1 MAESPIVELQN
12 VSLRY
17 RLARQKVPSFKEFII
32 HAATGGLSYT
42 DLWALSD
49 IDLTIE
55 RGEVLGVVGRNGAGK
70 STLSKVISGV
80 LKPTKGARHVRGK
93 VSPILELGT
102 GFDPELTGIE
112 NVYLNALLR
121 GHRRTAIDVKLDS
134 IVEFSGL
141 KDFVHSPVRNYSTG
155 MVARLGFAVA
165 TAWKPD
171 VLVLDEVLSVGDASF
186 LGRCHERIRS
196 FCNGGTTVLIVSH
209 SPQEILTHCSRSIW
223 LQEGRIVMEG
233 SPRDVLGAYATA
245 AGDTDTQALLQA
257 TAPPAETPSVESSAP
272 EAPTAAT
279 A

>member
-1 MAESPIVELQN
+1 MADSPIVELEG

-17 RLARQKVPSFKEFII
+17 RLARQKVPSFKEYLI
-32 HAATGGLSYT
+32 HAATGGLSYS
-42 DLWALSD
+42 DLWALTD
-49 IDLTIE
+49 VDLTIS

-80 LKPTKGARHVRGK
+80 LKPSKGVRRVRGK

-102 GFDPELTGIE
+102 GFDPELTGVE
-112 NVYLNALLR
+112 NIFLNALLR
-121 GHRRTAIDVKLDS
+121 GFRRAEIDLKVES
-134 IVEFSGL
+134 IIEFSGL
-141 KDFVHSPVRNYSTG
+141 NDFVHSPVRNYSTG

-165 TAWKPD
+165 TAWEPD

-209 SPQEILTHCSRSIW
+209 SPHEILTHCSRTIW
-223 LQEGRIVMEG
+223 LQDGRIAMEG
-233 SPRDVLGAYATA
+233 SPRDVLGAYSIA
-245 AGDTDTQALLQA
+245 AGDVDTQALLKA
-257 TAPPAETPSVESSAP
+257 TAAAQ
-272 EAPTAAT
+272 EAPAAVP

>member
-1 MAESPIVELQN
+1 MTEAPIVELEG

-17 RLARQKVPSFKEFII
+17 RLARQKTPSFKEYLI

-49 IDLTIE
+49 IDLTIA

-80 LKPTKGARHVRGK
+80 LKPSRGERRVQGK

-102 GFDPELTGIE
+102 GFDPELTGVE

-121 GHRRTAIDVKLDS
+121 GHRRVAIDARLDS
-134 IVEFSGL
+134 IIEFSGL
-141 KDFVHSPVRNYSTG
+141 GDFVHSPVRNYSTG

-196 FCNGGTTVLIVSH
+196 FCSGGTTVLIVSH
-209 SPQEILTHCSRSIW
+209 SPQEILTHCSRTVW
-223 LQEGRIVMEG
+223 LKEGRIVMEG
-233 SPRDVLGAYATA
+233 TPRDVVGAYAKA
-245 AGDTDTQALLQA
+245 AGDTDTENLVKAIAPGLDGSPAAQA
-257 TAPPAETPSVESSAP
+257 
-272 EAPTAAT
+272 
-279 A
+279 